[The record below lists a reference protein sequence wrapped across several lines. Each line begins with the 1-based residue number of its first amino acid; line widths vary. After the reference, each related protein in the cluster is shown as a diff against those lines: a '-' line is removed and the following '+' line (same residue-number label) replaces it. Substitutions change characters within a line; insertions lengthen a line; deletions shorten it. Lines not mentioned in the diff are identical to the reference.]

1 MKKSLLIGTVIIFI
15 LASCEKV
22 SINQKQCLF
31 KTNNGIEYK
40 YSDFELYDS
49 STHILYLKTKHPV
62 FNNENSSTFSLLADG
77 QEIYNGVFWPP
88 SSSSLP
94 NGPYISSSSF
104 YPDFVIRI
112 ENMTLDNEPID
123 PRNDPRI
130 ITALE
135 EQNLLHSGLSIR
147 INDIN
152 IVDTQLTFKFTV
164 TNQDKSNLLIFDL
177 DKTGPSLF
185 HYFTNGLT
193 IRKMTHEE
201 VFSSQIVPETPSPWN
216 SWSLDWLSELKSG
229 ESKQFTINYTINSS
243 INPGEYYALFEF
255 PGLTHG
261 ITKDQLYQDNTR
273 IWIGDISMTKEI
285 TIQ

>member
-1 MKKSLLIGTVIIFI
+1 MKKSLLIGTVIILI
-15 LASCEKV
+15 LVSCEKV
-22 SINQKQCLF
+22 SINQKQYLF

-77 QEIYNGVFWPP
+77 EEIYNGVFWPP

-135 EQNLLHSGLSIR
+135 EQIDKLVYQLYNLTAEE
-147 INDIN
+147 IN
-152 IVDTQLTFKFTV
+152 IIE
-164 TNQDKSNLLIFDL
+164 NI
-177 DKTGPSLF
+177 
-185 HYFTNGLT
+185 
-193 IRKMTHEE
+193 
-201 VFSSQIVPETPSPWN
+201 
-216 SWSLDWLSELKSG
+216 
-229 ESKQFTINYTINSS
+229 
-243 INPGEYYALFEF
+243 
-255 PGLTHG
+255 
-261 ITKDQLYQDNTR
+261 
-273 IWIGDISMTKEI
+273 
-285 TIQ
+285 